1 VAEIDDRI
9 RELKRQLEVAHT
21 NQTRSELLRDTA
33 RASAEKA
40 RNALEQE
47 FGVLTLVEAKQLV
60 SDMETQLATKIAAI
74 RSELVKLG

>member
-1 VAEIDDRI
+1 MANLDDQI

-47 FGVLTLVEAKQLV
+47 FGVSTLDDAKLLR
-60 SDMETQLATKIAAI
+60 SDMETQLSAKIAAI
-74 RSELVKLG
+74 RSELDSIG